1 MAFKNQI
8 RPAAFKQICFM
19 AALALMTAPVF
30 DSAALAKG
38 KQSAAKKRVAHSY
51 FVPPPPAY
59 SPSIL
64 PELQRQAPV
73 QATSTDEASDKI
85 VENEGDSADKYVK
98 AKDGYQDPKAVRTNK
113 YVTYWNQK

>member
-1 MAFKNQI
+1 MSLINRIGPTAI
-8 RPAAFKQICFM
+8 KQICFM
-19 AALALMTAPVF
+19 AALALVTLPVF

-38 KQSAAKKRVAHSY
+38 KQTTKSKRVAHSY

-59 SPSIL
+59 APSLL
-64 PELQRQAPV
+64 PELQRQSQV
-73 QATSTDEASDKI
+73 QTGSAGEENKLVDGDAS
-85 VENEGDSADKYVK
+85 DKYVK